1 MKSKQIRET
10 NELQLRMGPYKTTFV
25 GIEIIRASTLNEWQ
39 NYGEILK
46 RIDEAKQWAIGD
58 WLVDG
63 KRHYGDGLYKRA
75 EEILGYKYQTLAKA
89 KRLAELFEIKRR
101 RLNLSFDHHYE
112 VASLKK
118 TYRPETGK
126 WKASDEPDID
136 KIQEFLKRAEE
147 EKLSVRELRDIVS
160 QFKAN
165 QQREIELANEPEKY
179 RIVLADPPWNYSNT
193 MPEYFIEQGDHY
205 SLMTIDEICALP
217 IKKITTENSI
227 LFLWVTS
234 PILEECFSVIKAWGF
249 CCAIGTKIL
258 TDDLRWVNA
267 ETLKVGNRLLTFDE
281 ERRNGRRYF
290 KWGKVLS
297 TGIESYPCYEITM
310 GSGKKLVCTEEHAW
324 LMRTSL
330 TGRESSHRWIKT
342 NKIEKHMNHHARTKP
357 LGISRLVPVAMPDM
371 SYESGFLAAAFDSE
385 GNWRKKKGGLLFAQK
400 DNILLQQVSNFLHTK
415 KYPFSQYANK
425 TNDTLQLGL
434 TGGIDNALRFMMEFR
449 PPRLIENW
457 LETDISKISLYNR
470 TTDSIVA
477 VKKIGKCDVVVLT
490 TNTGTYFAEGFGA
503 HNTYKSSFV
512 WDKIKHN
519 MGHYNSLRHELLL
532 VCTKGSCR
540 PDTNKL
546 YDSVVSIERTEHSE
560 KPKYFR
566 ELIDMLYPTGRRI
579 EIFARKKADNEEAR
593 EYFKLKNIKWEF
605 YGDEC

>member
-1 MKSKQIRET
+1 M
-10 NELQLRMGPYKTTFV
+10 
-25 GIEIIRASTLNEWQ
+25 
-39 NYGEILK
+39 
-46 RIDEAKQWAIGD
+46 
-58 WLVDG
+58 DG

-126 WKASDEPDID
+126 WEVSDEPDTD

-160 QFKAN
+160 QFKSN

-179 RIVLADPPWNYSNT
+179 RIVLADPPWRYSNT

-205 SLMTIDEICALP
+205 SLMTIDEICAFP
-217 IKKITTENSI
+217 IKKITTENSV

-234 PILEECFSVIKAWGF
+234 PILEESFQVVKSWGF
-249 CCAIGTKIL
+249 
-258 TDDLRWVNA
+258 
-267 ETLKVGNRLLTFDE
+267 E
-281 ERRNGRRYF
+281 
-290 KWGKVLS
+290 
-297 TGIESYPCYEITM
+297 
-310 GSGKKLVCTEEHAW
+310 
-324 LMRTSL
+324 
-330 TGRESSHRWIKT
+330 
-342 NKIEKHMNHHARTKP
+342 
-357 LGISRLVPVAMPDM
+357 
-371 SYESGFLAAAFDSE
+371 
-385 GNWRKKKGGLLFAQK
+385 
-400 DNILLQQVSNFLHTK
+400 
-415 KYPFSQYANK
+415 
-425 TNDTLQLGL
+425 
-434 TGGIDNALRFMMEFR
+434 
-449 PPRLIENW
+449 
-457 LETDISKISLYNR
+457 
-470 TTDSIVA
+470 
-477 VKKIGKCDVVVLT
+477 
-490 TNTGTYFAEGFGA
+490 
-503 HNTYKSSFV
+503 YKSSFV

-566 ELIDMLYPTGRRI
+566 ELIDTLYPTGRRI